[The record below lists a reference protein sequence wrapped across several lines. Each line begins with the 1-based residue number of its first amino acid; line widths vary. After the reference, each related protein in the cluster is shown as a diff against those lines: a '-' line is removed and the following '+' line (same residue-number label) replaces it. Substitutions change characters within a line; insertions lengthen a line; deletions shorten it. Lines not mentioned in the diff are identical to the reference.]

1 MKKIIILLSALFLG
15 VAFMAYL
22 YFTKLSTDN
31 NAKDLALQS
40 ATNNAALIFSFQND
54 KGFYDIIAGQ
64 GLIQQVLGKEKT
76 KLLSDLKE
84 AIINKPA
91 FNNFIKD
98 QQIYLSVLPDS
109 NKTLNFL
116 LTVQIQTEK
125 KIKQFY
131 DQLKVSGAIS
141 KGGERDIFTL
151 KLNDS
156 TSIFI
161 GIENKVITASTSIKL
176 VKDAETRLTENPF
189 TEYIKENNRFNKNVL
204 AHIYINFNQAPL
216 LLKNI
221 IAGNINGEISLF
233 NKQNSFASLNYNFS
247 KEKIL
252 FNGSTELKSSD
263 NYLKLFENT
272 PPQNITITNLLP
284 DNTANYTLYA
294 TDDYKKWLKK
304 LNGWLTEK
312 NETEKALKIIKNI
325 KTEYR
330 TDLNT
335 IFPVYA
341 KNQFIIFQLSTTEK
355 LGAISLTNGEKV
367 KQLLLDISAD
377 YDENIK
383 LFKSADILYP
393 FFGEPFKK
401 FGRPYYT
408 IIDNNLV
415 VANNASTIQSFLSH
429 YKNNKLLMQTP
440 QYVDA
445 LNQISNVSNISYYI
459 NTKNSADI
467 FRSNILLPFYKH
479 LRADSALK
487 NFDTFYYQMSA
498 DKNKFITNMLL
509 NKYLKTEIPDSTSNR

>member
-22 YFTKLSTDN
+22 YFSKLSTDN

-54 KGFYDIIAGQ
+54 KGFYDIISGQ
-64 GLIQQVLGKEKT
+64 SLIQQVLGDEKT

-84 AIINKPA
+84 NIINKPA
-91 FNNFIKD
+91 FNNLIKD
-98 QQIYLSVLPDS
+98 QQIYLSVLPDT
-109 NKTLNFL
+109 NKSLNFL
-116 LTVQIQTEK
+116 LTVQIQPEK
-125 KIKQFY
+125 NVKQFY
-131 DQLKVSGAIS
+131 DQLKANGAIS
-141 KGGERDIFTL
+141 KTNEPNIFTL

-156 TSIFI
+156 LSIFI
-161 GIENKVITASTSIKL
+161 GIENKVITASTSLKL
-176 VKDAETRLTENPF
+176 VKDAEIRLAENPF
-189 TEYIKENNRFNKNVL
+189 TAYIKENNRFNKNVL

-221 IAGNINGEISLF
+221 IAGNINGEIALF
-233 NKQNSFASLNYNFS
+233 NKQDSYAILNYNFS

-252 FNGSTELKSSD
+252 FNGSTELKASD

-272 PPQNITITNLLP
+272 APQSIAITSLLP
-284 DNTANYTLYA
+284 DNTANYALYA
-294 TDDYKKWLKK
+294 TDNYKTWFKK
-304 LNGWLTEK
+304 LNDWLTER
-312 NETEKALKIIKNI
+312 NESEKTAKIIKNI
-325 KTEYR
+325 KSEYR

-341 KNQFIIFQLSTTEK
+341 KNQFIVFQLSTTEK

-367 KQLLLDISAD
+367 KQLLLDVSAD
-377 YDENIK
+377 YDENTK
-383 LFKSADILYP
+383 LFKSSDILYCY
-393 FFGEPFKK
+393 FGEPFKK

-408 IIDNNLV
+408 IIDNNLI
-415 VANNASTIQSFLSH
+415 VANNASTIQSFLNH
-429 YKNNKLLMQTP
+429 YKNNKLLMQSP
-440 QYVDA
+440 PYMDA
-445 LNQISNVSNISYYI
+445 LNQISNTSNISYYI

-467 FRSNILLPFYKH
+467 FRNNILLPFYKH

-487 NFDTFYYQMSA
+487 DFDTFYYQMSA

-509 NKYLKTEIPDSTSNR
+509 NKYLKPEIPDSLSNR